1 MNMKNGNHLVS
12 QALVCLAGFA
22 AAGSLFAASHS
33 LDLRPAAAAANGADS
48 RMAKSV
54 RLEDGVL
61 RLTDLPAGATA
72 IDALAVGD
80 DLSVTLFD
88 DVEVV
93 LSLTEKM
100 ATPLGGTAFLATV
113 DGYDGARNAVVLQ
126 TADGLQIDVQDYLR
140 KRVNSVFS
148 TADGVTV
155 KEMDGRRPSR
165 HCKTRVETR
174 RSAAAEESEKEDGA
188 ATRSRVAAATATTA
202 VSASGGAVVDI
213 LVVFDKSAASWVQYN
228 GGQKSFAEIAVQKMN
243 AALANTGLDAKFRF
257 RLVGVEAIEG
267 SGRPDEGD
275 SFEFMLDAI
284 YDKRS
289 WNGYRW
295 GEVQTLRKKVG
306 ADVVTVL
313 SDTGSA
319 YGVTGLG
326 FSMCQ
331 ETVRYAGTQAFNCCA
346 IRAVAADH
354 TMTHEVGHNMGAGH
368 PDTLHPSYDP
378 GPQLYAYSSGYYFRA
393 DGETC
398 YTIMGYNDDGY
409 GNDYTTE
416 VPCFSS
422 PDHEYMGVAVGDE
435 RHDNTRTLANTY
447 SMAANWM
454 KSVVKDDDGGGSGGG
469 GDDGESDWTAA
480 FKKAQTFSG
489 CLFAAE
495 DGTPVGTVQVK
506 AGAAKTN
513 RKTGASTSA
522 LTVTIQPLG
531 EKKVSA
537 KGTLD
542 LSKDSVEFA
551 VSKKD
556 ARVVSLQLVTDDVGG
571 VYFVGDFDGRS
582 LEAQV
587 SDGTKKTFA
596 LNDGANFVLDV
607 DALCALLGDDTYAEY
622 LPDGLSVEQS
632 GTKWVVEGGAKAGKV
647 VVNKK
652 TGEIDE
658 AKLGANP
665 SGLKLSFK
673 AKAGTFS
680 GSFKAYTNV
689 KGKPKATTVTV
700 TGIVVDGIGYGVA
713 TVKKL
718 GSASVTIE

>member
-1 MNMKNGNHLVS
+1 MNMKKEPSLVS

-22 AAGSLFAASHS
+22 TAGSLFAASHS
-33 LDLRPAAAAANGADS
+33 LDLRPAAAEGPTDP

-72 IDALAVGD
+72 IDALAAGD
-80 DLSVTLFD
+80 ELAVALFD

-93 LSLTEKM
+93 LTLTEKM

-113 DGYDGARNAVVLQ
+113 EGYDGVKNAVVLQ
-126 TADGLQIDVQDYLR
+126 TAEGLQIDVQDYLR
-140 KRVNSVFS
+140 KRVYSVFS

-188 ATRSRVAAATATTA
+188 AARARVATASA
-202 VSASGGAVVDI
+202 DVNASGVANVDV

-228 GGQKSFAEIAVQKMN
+228 GGLKSFAEIAVQKMN
-243 AALANTGLDAKFRF
+243 VALANTGLDEKFRF
-257 RLVGVEAIEG
+257 RLVGAEAIEG

-275 SFEFMLDAI
+275 SFDAMLDAV
-284 YDKRS
+284 YERRS
-289 WNGYRW
+289 WNGYNW

-326 FSMCQ
+326 YSMSQ
-331 ETVRYAGTQAFNCCA
+331 ATVGYADTQAFNCCA
-346 IRAVAADH
+346 IRAVAVDH

-393 DGETC
+393 GGEAC

-416 VPCFSS
+416 VPYFSS
-422 PDHEYMGVAVGDE
+422 PDYTYKGVAVGDAT
-435 RHDNTRTLANTY
+435 HDNTRTLAHTF

-454 KSVVKDDDGGGSGGG
+454 KSVVKDDDD
-469 GDDGESDWTAA
+469 GDDDESVDLTEA

-489 CLFAAE
+489 YLYDAE
-495 DGTPVGTVQVK
+495 DGTPIGTVQVK

-537 KGTLD
+537 KGVLD
-542 LSKDSVEFA
+542 LSKDSVVFA

-556 ARVVSLQLVTDDVGG
+556 ARVVSLQFALDDDV
-571 VYFVGDFDGRS
+571 VSVVGDFDGDGI
-582 LEAQV
+582 EAQM
-587 SDGTKKTFA
+587 SGGTKQTFA
-596 LNDGANFVLDV
+596 LNDGANFILDV
-607 DALCALLGDDTYAEY
+607 DGLCELLDDDTYAEY

-632 GTKWVVEGGAKAGKV
+632 GAKWVVEGGAKAGKV

-652 TGEIDE
+652 AGEIDE
-658 AKLGANP
+658 SKLGANP

-673 AKAGTFS
+673 SKTGTFS

-689 KGKPKATTVTV
+689 KGKPKATTVSV
-700 TGIVVDGIGYGVA
+700 TGLVVDGVGYGVA

-718 GSASVTIE
+718 GAVSVRVE